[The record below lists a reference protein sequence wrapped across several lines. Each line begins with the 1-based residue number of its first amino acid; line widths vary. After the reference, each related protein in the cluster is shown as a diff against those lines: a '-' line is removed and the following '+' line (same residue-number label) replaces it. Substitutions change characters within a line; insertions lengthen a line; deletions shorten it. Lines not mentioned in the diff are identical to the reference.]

1 MNQIKYYFTTTND
14 GNLAYHVDDIEENV
28 TKNREAVA
36 SLMDYK
42 NEDLVYM
49 NQVHGNNVVIVDE
62 NSPKLIDNCD
72 GIITKTKELPLMVM
86 VADCIPILFFDE
98 IQGVI
103 AAVHAGRNSTFLKIA
118 QITANKMM
126 NELGCKPDNIKVIMG
141 PSIHSCCYEVS
152 DELLNIVKTSFGEKF
167 CKGNNI
173 DLHGINIMLLEE
185 VGIRHIQVSEICTK
199 CSNEPFYSFRKNPKT
214 GRFAGII
221 SFSNNIQL
229 I

>member
-1 MNQIKYYFTTTND
+1 MNQVKYYFSTTED
-14 GNLAYHVDDIEENV
+14 GNLSYLVDDLKQNV
-28 TKNREAVA
+28 DKNRQTVA
-36 SLMDYK
+36 NIMEYK

-49 NQVHGNNVVIVDE
+49 NQVHGNNVQIVDI
-62 NSPKLIDNCD
+62 NSPKLIENCD
-72 GIITKTKELPLMVM
+72 GIITKEKNLPLMVM

-118 QITANKMM
+118 QITANKMI
-126 NELGCKPDNIKVIMG
+126 NELGCNANNIKVIFG

-167 CKGNNI
+167 CIGKNI
-173 DLHGINIMLLEE
+173 DLPGINIKLLEE
-185 VGIRHIQVSEICTK
+185 VGIRHINVSNICTK
-199 CSNEPFYSFRKNPKT
+199 CSNEPFFSFRKNPKT

-221 SFSNNIQL
+221 SLANDL
-229 I
+229 Y